1 MKVMTKQLLSVAA
14 ALGGLLFAAGTSIPD
29 TPAGRQFAHWLEV
42 FNGGKREEIQ
52 KFLEQNR
59 PEAVNHL
66 DQEIGFRQRTGG
78 FYFKKLE
85 ESTPEKI
92 TGIVKER
99 DSDNYARFV
108 MQVAPA
114 VPHQITGF

>member
-1 MKVMTKQLLSVAA
+1 MKIIKTQLLVAA
-14 ALGGLLFAAGTSIPD
+14 VLCRLLLAADTTIPD

-42 FNGGKREEIQ
+42 FNAGTREEIQ

-59 PEAVNHL
+59 PDAVKHL
-66 DQEIGFRQRTGG
+66 DQEMGFRQMTGG
-78 FYFKKLE
+78 FDFKKVE

-114 VPHQITGF
+114 VPHQIG